1 MFSSWHQFQD
11 ITLLRHGKFCFLF
24 VMLAAEL
31 LNCGPSETGLSIEAI
46 MMMGSL
52 TVICEMHWNGDATG
66 SLREKRPS

>member
-1 MFSSWHQFQD
+1 
-11 ITLLRHGKFCFLF
+11 
-24 VMLAAEL
+24 MLAAEL